1 MRGTGIRALGV
12 ALAAAATVLWPVAGA
27 ASADDTAYRYW
38 SFWEAGDGGDWA
50 YADEGPGTAR
60 PGAGGVIGFRFA
72 VSTEAGGQ
80 ATPRA
85 DADFAAVCGTEDP
98 AGHVAVVVDFGTPQ
112 DAPAGEEPPE
122 PLTACADLP
131 EGATAAE
138 ALASV
143 AEPLRYDAGALLCG
157 IAGYPERGCGEAVS
171 SEGEGASGGEA
182 RDGAGDGGDSGDGGE
197 GTSTAVGVVAGIA
210 AVAVLVA
217 AALVHGRR
225 RGD

>member
-12 ALAAAATVLWPVAGA
+12 ALAAAAAVLWPVAGA

-60 PGAGGVIGFRFA
+60 PEAGGLIGFRFA

-85 DADFAAVCGTEDP
+85 GADFAAVCGTEDP

-171 SEGEGASGGEA
+171 SEGEGSSGGEA
-182 RDGAGDGGDSGDGGE
+182 RDGGDEGGN

-225 RGD
+225 RRD